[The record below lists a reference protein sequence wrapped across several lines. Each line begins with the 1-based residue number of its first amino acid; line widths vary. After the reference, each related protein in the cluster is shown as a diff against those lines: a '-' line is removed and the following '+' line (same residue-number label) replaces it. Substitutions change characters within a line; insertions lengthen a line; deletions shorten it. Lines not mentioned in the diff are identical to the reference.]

1 MSKALNALRNA
12 GFGLALGLAATGAPA
27 WSATNTVVIY
37 NAVSTKLIQ
46 AFAEEFQKQNP
57 GVKAEIIS
65 GGSGELLT
73 RIKAERANPRGDVL
87 VGPDADVFDAE
98 IDLFE
103 AYDSKEKAGFDKAAV
118 HPQGKYYGFSTNF
131 QAFIVN
137 TKMMPLDKAP
147 KSWADLAKP
156 EFKGKILMAN
166 PAQSGS
172 AYSQMHQ
179 ILMLYGWDVM
189 GKIIQNATFVPSSKL
204 AFQNVAKGEIAVGL
218 TSEFNILVSKLE
230 GNPVDFVYPSDG
242 TALINDANG
251 IIKGGP
257 NGENAR
263 KFIDYI
269 SSKQA
274 HTILVDLDK
283 RRSARLDVAPPP
295 GLPDAKGIKTF
306 AYDSAGAAKN
316 RTEELEKFDKLFSA
330 K

>member
-1 MSKALNALRNA
+1 MTKSRCLL
-12 GFGLALGLAATGAPA
+12 GALGLTLGLA
-27 WSATNTVVIY
+27 WSGTAALAASNTVVIY

-46 AFAEEFQKQNP
+46 AYVEEFQKQNP
-57 GVKAEIIS
+57 GVKAEVVS

-73 RIKAERANPRGDVL
+73 RIKAEKANPRGDVL

-98 IDLFE
+98 IDLF
-103 AYDSKEKAGFDKAAV
+103 ASYDSKEKAGFGKSTM
-118 HPQGKYYGFSTNF
+118 HPDGKYYGFSTNF

-172 AYSQMHQ
+172 AFSQMHQ
-179 ILMLYGWDVM
+179 VLSAYGWDVM
-189 GKIIQNATFVPSSKL
+189 TKIIQNATFVSSSKL
-204 AFQNVAKGEIAVGL
+204 AFQNVAKGEIPVGL
-218 TSEFNILVSKLE
+218 TSEFNILVSKLD

-257 NGENAR
+257 NPENAR
-263 KFIDYI
+263 KFIDFI
-269 SSKQA
+269 SSKPA
-274 HTILVDLDK
+274 HVILVNLDK
-283 RRSARLDVAPPP
+283 RRSARNDVAPPA
-295 GLPDAKGIKTF
+295 GLPDAKTIKTV
-306 AYDSAGAAKN
+306 AYDSVGAAKN
-316 RTEELEKFDKLFSA
+316 RAQELEKFDKIFSA

>member
-1 MSKALNALRNA
+1 MFRSLKALTAL
-12 GFGLALGLAATGAPA
+12 GLGLALA
-27 WSATNTVVIY
+27 WSANPSAAATNSVVIY

-46 AFAEEFQKQNP
+46 AFVEEFQKQNP
-57 GVKAEIIS
+57 GVKAEVIS

-73 RIKAERANPRGDVL
+73 RIKAERSNPRGDVL
-87 VGPDADVFDAE
+87 VGPDADVFDA
-98 IDLFE
+98 DLSLFDS
-103 AYDSKEKAGFDKAAV
+103 YDSKQKSGFDKAAIG
-118 HPQGKYYGFSTNF
+118 PDGKYYGFSTNF

-137 TKMMPLDKAP
+137 TKAMPLDKAP

-189 GKIIQNATFVPSSKL
+189 AKIIQNATFVPSSKL

-218 TSEFNILVSKLE
+218 TSEFNILVSKLD
-230 GNPVDFVYPSDG
+230 GNPVEAVYPSDG
-242 TALINDANG
+242 TALIIDANG

-257 NGENAR
+257 NLENAR
-263 KFIDYI
+263 KFIDFI
-269 SSKQA
+269 SSAQA
-274 HTILVDLDK
+274 HKILVDLDK
-283 RRSARLDVAPPP
+283 RRSARKDVTPPP
-295 GLPDAKGIKTF
+295 GLADAQSIKTF
-306 AYDSAGAAKN
+306 AYDTVGAAKN
-316 RTEELEKFDKLFSA
+316 RNENLEKFDKLFSA

>member
-1 MSKALNALRNA
+1 MHSISRMIAAA
-12 GFGLALGLAATGAPA
+12 GLALALAGSADPA
-27 WSATNTVVIY
+27 AAASNSVVIY

-46 AFAEEFQKQNP
+46 AFVEEFQKQNP
-57 GVKAEIIS
+57 GVKAEVIS

-87 VGPDADVFDAE
+87 VGPDADVFDA
-98 IDLFE
+98 DLSLFD
-103 AYDSKEKAGFDKAAV
+103 AYDSKEKAGFDKAAIG
-118 HPQGKYYGFSTNF
+118 PDGKYYGFSTNF

-137 TKMMPLDKAP
+137 TKLMPLAKAP

-179 ILMLYGWDVM
+179 ILMLYGWDVWT
-189 GKIIQNATFVPSSKL
+189 KIIKNATFVPSSKL
-204 AFQNVAKGEIAVGL
+204 AFQNVAKGEIPVGL
-218 TSEFNILVSKLE
+218 TSEFNILVSKLD
-230 GNPVDFVYPSDG
+230 GHPVDFVYPSDG
-242 TALINDANG
+242 TALIIDANG

-257 NGENAR
+257 NRENAR
-263 KFIDYI
+263 KFIDFI
-269 SSKQA
+269 SSAKA
-274 HTILVDLDK
+274 HAILVEVDK
-283 RRSARLDVAPPP
+283 RRSARKDVKPPP

-306 AYDSAGAAKN
+306 PYDTVSAAKD
-316 RTEELEKFDKLFSA
+316 RTANLEKFDKIFSA

>member
-1 MSKALNALRNA
+1 MIRSLKALA
-12 GFGLALGLAATGAPA
+12 ALGIGAALSWSAAPA
-27 WSATNTVVIY
+27 WAATNSVVIY

-46 AFAEEFQKQNP
+46 AFVDEFQKQNP
-57 GVKAEIIS
+57 GVKAEVIS

-87 VGPDADVFDAE
+87 VGPDADVFDA
-98 IDLFE
+98 DLSLFDS
-103 AYDSKEKAGFDKAAV
+103 YDSKEKSGFDKAAMG
-118 HPQGKYYGFSTNF
+118 PDGKYYGFSTNF

-147 KSWADLAKP
+147 KSWTDLTKP

-179 ILMLYGWDVM
+179 ILMLYGWDTM
-189 GKIIQNATFVPSSKL
+189 AKIIQNASFVPSSKL

-230 GNPVDFVYPSDG
+230 GNPVEAVYPSDG
-242 TALINDANG
+242 TALIIDANG

-257 NGENAR
+257 NTENAR
-263 KFIDYI
+263 KFIDFI
-269 SSKQA
+269 SSAQA
-274 HTILVDLDK
+274 HKILVELDK
-283 RRSARLDVAPPP
+283 RRSARKDVAPPP
-295 GLPDAKGIKTF
+295 GLADASGIKTF
-306 AYDSAGAAKN
+306 AYDTVGAAKDRN
-316 RTEELEKFDKLFSA
+316 PNLEKFDKLFSA

>member
-1 MSKALNALRNA
+1 MIKSRYLLGALGVTL
-12 GFGLALGLAATGAPA
+12 GLALGGTTTQAA
-27 WSATNTVVIY
+27 SNTVVIY

-46 AFAEEFQKQNP
+46 AYAEEFQKQNP

-73 RIKAERANPRGDVL
+73 RIKAEKANPRGDVL
-87 VGPDADVFDAE
+87 VGPDADTFDAE
-98 IDLFE
+98 IDLF
-103 AYDSKEKAGFDKAAV
+103 APYDSKEKSGFGKATM
-118 HPQGKYYGFSTNF
+118 HPEGKYYGFSTNF

-156 EFKGKILMAN
+156 EYKGKILMAN

-172 AYSQMHQ
+172 AFSQMHQ
-179 ILMLYGWDVM
+179 ILSMYGWDM
-189 GKIIQNATFVPSSKL
+189 MAKIIQNATFVPSSKL

-257 NGENAR
+257 NPENAR
-263 KFIDYI
+263 KFIDFI
-269 SSKQA
+269 SSKPA
-274 HTILVDLDK
+274 HLILVDLDK
-283 RRSARLDVAPPP
+283 RRSARSDVAPPA
-295 GLPDAKGIKTF
+295 GLPDAKTIKTV
-306 AYDSAGAAKN
+306 AYDSVGAAKN
-316 RTEELEKFDKLFSA
+316 RTEELEKFDKIFSA

>member
-1 MSKALNALRNA
+1 MFRTFKALAAL
-12 GFGLALGLAATGAPA
+12 ATGLVIAG
-27 WSATNTVVIY
+27 SAGMAAAQTNSVVIY

-46 AFAEEFQKQNP
+46 SFVEQFQKENP
-57 GVKAEIIS
+57 GVKAELIS

-73 RIKAERANPRGDVL
+73 RIKAERNNPRGDVL
-87 VGPDADVFDAE
+87 VGPDADVFDA
-98 IDLFE
+98 DLTLFD
-103 AYDSKEKAGFDKAAV
+103 AYDSKEKAGFDKDAV
-118 HPQGKYYGFSTNF
+118 GPEGKYYGFSTNF

-137 TKMMPLDKAP
+137 TKMMPPAQAP
-147 KSWADLAKP
+147 KSWTDLAKP

-189 GKIIQNATFVPSSKL
+189 GKIIQNTTFVPSSKL

-230 GNPVDFVYPSDG
+230 GFPVEAVYPSDG
-242 TALINDANG
+242 TALIIDANG

-257 NGENAR
+257 NPANAR

-269 SSKQA
+269 SSARA
-274 HTILVDLDK
+274 HAILVDVDK
-283 RRSARLDVAPPP
+283 RRSARKDVAPPP
-295 GLPDAKGIKTF
+295 GLADAKGIKNF
-306 AYDSAGAAKN
+306 AYDTVSAAKDRN
-316 RTEELEKFDKLFSA
+316 QNLERFDKLFSA

>member
-1 MSKALNALRNA
+1 MFKQFKALAALVT
-12 GFGLALGLAATGAPA
+12 GLAIAGSAGTAAAQ
-27 WSATNTVVIY
+27 TNSVVIY

-46 AFAEEFQKQNP
+46 SFVEQFQKENP
-57 GVKAEIIS
+57 GVKAEVIS

-87 VGPDADVFDAE
+87 VGPDADVFDA
-98 IDLFE
+98 DLSLFDT
-103 AYDSKEKAGFDKAAV
+103 YDSKEKNGFDKDAV
-118 HPQGKYYGFSTNF
+118 GPGGKYYGFSTNF

-147 KSWADLAKP
+147 KSWTDLTKP

-179 ILMLYGWDVM
+179 ILMFYGWDVM
-189 GKIIQNATFVPSSKL
+189 AKIIQNTTFVPSSKL

-230 GNPVDFVYPSDG
+230 GFPVEAVYPSDG
-242 TALINDANG
+242 TALIIDANG

-257 NGENAR
+257 NTANAR

-269 SSKQA
+269 SSARA
-274 HTILVDLDK
+274 HAILVDVDK
-283 RRSARLDVAPPP
+283 RRSARNDVAPPP
-295 GLPDAKGIKTF
+295 GLADAKGIKTF
-306 AYDSAGAAKN
+306 AYDTVSAAKDRN
-316 RTEELEKFDKLFSA
+316 QNLERFDKLFSA